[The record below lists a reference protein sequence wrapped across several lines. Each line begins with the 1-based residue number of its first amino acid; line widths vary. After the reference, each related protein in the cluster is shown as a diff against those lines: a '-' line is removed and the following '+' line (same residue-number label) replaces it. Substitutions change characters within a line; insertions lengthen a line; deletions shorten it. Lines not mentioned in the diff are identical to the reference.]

1 MLIVRSNTIYII
13 FPRFGSQQAGLNQ
26 RFARSVGIAVDVR
39 RRNKSHESIQQNVQ
53 RLKEYKAKLI
63 IFPVHEKKKLKKGE
77 ATVSNLFL
85 ETLNLVYEFET
96 VGKLVK
102 YLVVVTHPLKI

>member
-1 MLIVRSNTIYII
+1 M
-13 FPRFGSQQAGLNQ
+13 
-26 RFARSVGIAVDVR
+26 DVR

-77 ATVSNLFL
+77 ATVSYLNVEL
-85 ETLNLVYEFET
+85 TLRVPPAY
-96 VGKLVK
+96 
-102 YLVVVTHPLKI
+102 YIDPL